1 MTKLSAK
8 GSAPT
13 HVDRSRFGSRH
24 PVLAGAVLVCVA
36 LVLGISRGGTVAA
49 APSVTVAD
57 SGDDAAP
64 RRTDPGGD
72 GPFDSDLHRLIELR
86 EMIIGKWAPDD
97 PEADIFVGTFANS
110 GKFFRLDL
118 VLDKLVNPPGPTGL
132 VYFEPFR
139 YGDHPIFGFVE
150 IDMDQDVETGGELN
164 APQYRYLGNIVR
176 FGGKPEIADFQDRVA
191 LNASAF
197 DGDFLTAP
205 FVDRHGEE
213 FHLAL
218 LGSEFTSGDIE
229 EVLGDSDTI
238 FEEGETWQINAPFF
252 HRAHGYEPFSLATGG
267 AHAGEYAPACT
278 LQFQHDAGA
287 EVTYV
292 SLVFPLKN
300 QGAGLMVGEPP
311 EPDNGDPSDHASVKE
326 GLVDLH
332 DSAVFLDSFPT
343 GLPEEAIITEWMNKD
358 PSDFLNPTQW
368 EITALLGTSYTVMD
382 PAGEYFVWTDVV
394 PDVRRGDVNGDD
406 EIDLQDQQLIQ
417 QYIADY
423 DSADGL
429 ADGRAELVE
438 FATDFSVFDVNHDG
452 VVEDLDVMLVSL
464 PGDLNDDGDVDLSDF
479 ASFSVCF
486 SGSGVPYSPLECG
499 LADMDA
505 DGDVDL
511 RDMRRLVD
519 MLTGPGTG

>member
-1 MTKLSAK
+1 M
-8 GSAPT
+8 
-13 HVDRSRFGSRH
+13 
-24 PVLAGAVLVCVA
+24 LAGAVLVCVA